1 MLRMEDR
8 IRRLCSELL
17 AKKGD
22 EDVRP
27 LLVELRDALHQ
38 HIERMRERFGAY
50 PFLVERRT
58 RNDPSPANKHGQED
72 GTKKT
77 ARDTRVPNVPDNLC

>member
-8 IRRLCSELL
+8 IRRLCLELL

-22 EDVRP
+22 EEVRP
-27 LLVELRDALHQ
+27 ILVELREALHL

-58 RNDPSPANKHGQED
+58 RNDSPPVNKQDPMNNQDKED
-72 GTKKT
+72 GPNETRP
-77 ARDTRVPNVPDNLC
+77 RDMGI

>member
-8 IRRLCSELL
+8 IRRLCLELL
-17 AKKGD
+17 AKKSD
-22 EDVRP
+22 EEVRP
-27 LLVELRDALHQ
+27 ILIELREALHL

-58 RNDPSPANKHGQED
+58 RNYSPPVNKQDLVNKQDKED
-72 GTKKT
+72 GPNETKPRNT
-77 ARDTRVPNVPDNLC
+77 SI

>member
-8 IRRLCSELL
+8 IRRLCLELL

-22 EDVRP
+22 EEVGP
-27 LLVELRDALHQ
+27 ILVELREALHL

-50 PFLVERRT
+50 PFLVERRI
-58 RNDPSPANKHGQED
+58 RNDSPPVNKQDKED
-72 GTKKT
+72 GPNETRP
-77 ARDTRVPNVPDNLC
+77 RDTSI

>member
-22 EDVRP
+22 EEVR
-27 LLVELRDALHQ
+27 LILAELREALHL
-38 HIERMRERFGAY
+38 HIERIRERFGAY

-58 RNDPSPANKHGQED
+58 RNYSPPGNKQDLVNKQDKED
-72 GTKKT
+72 GPNETSP
-77 ARDTRVPNVPDNLC
+77 RDTGI

>member
-1 MLRMEDR
+1 MEDK

-27 LLVELRDALHQ
+27 LLVELRNALHQ
-38 HIERMRERFGAY
+38 HIGRMRERFGAY
-50 PFLVERRT
+50 PFLLERRT
-58 RNDPSPANKHGQED
+58 RNDSSPANRQEQEENQ
-72 GTKKT
+72 
-77 ARDTRVPNVPDNLC
+77 PEI

>member
-8 IRRLCSELL
+8 IRRLCLELL

-22 EDVRP
+22 EEVRP
-27 LLVELRDALHQ
+27 ILVELQEALHL

-58 RNDPSPANKHGQED
+58 RNDSPPVTKQDKED
-72 GTKKT
+72 EPHETRP
-77 ARDTRVPNVPDNLC
+77 RDTSI

>member
-1 MLRMEDR
+1 MEDK
-8 IRRLCSELL
+8 IRRLCAELL
-17 AKKGD
+17 AKKDD

-27 LLVELRDALHQ
+27 LLVELRDALRQ

-58 RNDPSPANKHGQED
+58 RNDPSLANRQAQEENQPE
-72 GTKKT
+72 
-77 ARDTRVPNVPDNLC
+77 R

>member
-1 MLRMEDR
+1 MLRMEDK

-27 LLVELRDALHQ
+27 LLVELRDALRQ
-38 HIERMRERFGAY
+38 HVERMRERFGAY

-58 RNDPSPANKHGQED
+58 RNDPSPANRQAQEENQPE
-72 GTKKT
+72 
-77 ARDTRVPNVPDNLC
+77 R

>member
-1 MLRMEDR
+1 MLRMEDK
-8 IRRLCSELL
+8 IRRLCLELL

-22 EDVRP
+22 EEVRP
-27 LLVELRDALHQ
+27 ILAELREALHL

-58 RNDPSPANKHGQED
+58 RNDSPPVNKQDVNKQDQDKED
-72 GTKKT
+72 GPNETSP
-77 ARDTRVPNVPDNLC
+77 RDTGI

>member
-17 AKKGD
+17 ATADD
-22 EDVRP
+22 EELRP
-27 LLVELRDALHQ
+27 ILVELREALHQ
-38 HIERMRERFGAY
+38 HIGRLRERFGSY

-58 RNDPSPANKHGQED
+58 RNDTSRAKNQEQESPGKQTGPTSL
-72 GTKKT
+72 GT
-77 ARDTRVPNVPDNLC
+77 

>member
-1 MLRMEDR
+1 MLRVEDR

-27 LLVELRDALHQ
+27 TLVELREALRL
-38 HIERMRERFGAY
+38 HIGRMRERFGAY
-50 PFLVERRT
+50 PFLVERRA
-58 RNDPSPANKHGQED
+58 RNGTFPVNEHEQED
-72 GTKKT
+72 AAKKT
-77 ARDTRVPNVPDNLC
+77 SLRDTGT